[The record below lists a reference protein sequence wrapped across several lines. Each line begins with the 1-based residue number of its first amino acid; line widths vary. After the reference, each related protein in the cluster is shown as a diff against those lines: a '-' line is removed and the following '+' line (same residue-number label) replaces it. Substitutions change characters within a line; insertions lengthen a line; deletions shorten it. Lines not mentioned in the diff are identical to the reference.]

1 MPVRPVTYSERV
13 QAMGGQPTGWLSLMG
28 AAWGFQTHLRLNG
41 LSFAA
46 KNMLPTPF
54 AKVTFPILV
63 AGGTIVGFTTGA
75 YFFGDAHLR
84 ALAGQHWPRRLG
96 AKQSGRPS
104 SKGYALG

>member
-84 ALAGQHWPRRLG
+84 ALAGQHARDRT
-96 AKQSGRPS
+96 ARTDAARYDS
-104 SKGYALG
+104 AFN